1 MAAVIGRISSPR
13 FVGRADELT
22 ALQRAVSAA
31 LEGAGSVVLV
41 AGEPGI
47 GKSRMIGELVG
58 RLKCS
63 GVSVLVGECPPLGDG
78 ELPFAPIVGV
88 LRALVR
94 QRGTDE
100 LDELSDRARGEL
112 AHLLP
117 ELAQTRAPP
126 PGHPPSEG
134 SQARLFEQLLAVLV
148 AAARTAPLVL
158 VIEDLHW
165 ADRSTRD
172 FLTFLVRAARPEPLG
187 VVGTYR
193 SDEVHGRRH
202 PVRPFV
208 HELERSGQATRIEL
222 MPFTRVELREQI
234 EAILDAVPEPGLI
247 DRLLER
253 SEGNPFFAEE
263 LLASASTDAVL
274 PETLRDALLWRLDGR
289 PASVQDVLRIA
300 AVAGRTVDHGLLS
313 AVAGLSEDELTV
325 ALRDAVDS
333 YVLAHDLESSG
344 YSFRHALLREAIY
357 ADLLP
362 GQRRKLHLTLART
375 LGEHPEL
382 AGKGATAAAEL
393 AYHWYQAGELA
404 EALAAS
410 VTAGMAAEEIRAL
423 SEALLHY
430 ERALEAWDRLGEG
443 VQRAPLDR
451 CEVTRRAVDSARST
465 GSQERAVELARE
477 LVELIDE
484 HEDPAGA
491 AVAHARL
498 GQALWLA
505 GHGENDSLFE
515 YRRAVRLMPTEP
527 PTSELAFV
535 LASEAQM
542 LLLCSRFAESDARSA
557 QALEIAAD
565 VGSAEL
571 EAHVL
576 NTSCANSTAA
586 GEFDRA
592 VASAERARA
601 IATRLGSVEEIGRS
615 YVNGSDALDHSGRLQ
630 ESIALAREGIEVAH
644 ELGVECRF
652 GDFLRSEVAGRL
664 LHTGG
669 WAEAE
674 ELLDEV
680 GDRSPTGLV
689 AVIALQF
696 LGQLNAERGRLEAA
710 RRSLKAADELLSRPG
725 GSVWVGP
732 ITEGLATVELWSG
745 RPRAAAAVI
754 AECLEELDG
763 REHIFYTARLYELGI
778 RACADLAAAS
788 ATDVALLEEQRAIA
802 DGLLARLNSLIAM
815 LTGTVPPR
823 VAATRAACAAERS
836 RVGGVGDPVLW
847 AQTQRLWD
855 EYGERYLAACARWR
869 RAAALLG
876 AGGERREAERL
887 IRDAHAVATEL
898 EARPLSE
905 ELEALAQR
913 ARIELRSAGDR
924 NGGGPDSGA
933 LALDLTPREI
943 EVLKM
948 VAAGATN
955 REIATELYISRKT
968 ASAHVSHIL
977 SKLSVPNRTAAAA
990 TARRM
995 GIGGDG

>member
-1 MAAVIGRISSPR
+1 MVIGRISSPR
-13 FVGRADELT
+13 FVGRAEELT
-22 ALQRAVSAA
+22 ALQQAVSAA

-47 GKSRMIGELVG
+47 GKSRMIGELVK
-58 RLKCS
+58 RLNCN
-63 GVSVLVGECPPLGDG
+63 GASVLVGECPPLGDG

-100 LDELSDRARGEL
+100 LDQLSDRASGEL
-112 AHLLP
+112 ARLLP
-117 ELAQTRAPP
+117 ELAQTGAPP
-126 PGHPPSEG
+126 GERSASEG

-148 AAARTAPLVL
+148 AAARAAPLVL

-208 HELERSGQATRIEL
+208 HELERSGQATRVEL
-222 MPFTRVELREQI
+222 TPFTRVELREQI
-234 EAILDAVPEPGLI
+234 EAILDAVPEPALV

-263 LLASASTDAVL
+263 LLASASADAVL
-274 PETLRDALLWRLDGR
+274 PDTLRDALLWRLDGR
-289 PASVQDVLRIA
+289 PASVQHVLRIA

-313 AVAGLSEDELTV
+313 AIAGLSEDELTV

-344 YSFRHALLREAIY
+344 YSFRHTLLREAVY
-357 ADLLP
+357 SDLLP
-362 GQRRKLHLTLART
+362 GQRRKLHLTLARA

-382 AGKGATAAAEL
+382 AGQGATAAAEL
-393 AYHWYQAGELA
+393 AYHWYEAGELP

-423 SEALLHY
+423 GEALLHY
-430 ERALEAWDRLGEG
+430 ERALDAWDRVGEV
-443 VQRAPLDR
+443 VQRLPIDR
-451 CEVTRRAVDSARST
+451 CEVTRRSVDAARAT

-477 LVELIDE
+477 VVELIDE
-484 HEDPAGA
+484 RDDPSAA

-505 GHGENDSLFE
+505 GHGEDDSLFE

-527 PTSELAFV
+527 PTRELAFV

-542 LLLCSRFAESDARSA
+542 LLLCSRFEESDARSA
-557 QALEIAAD
+557 QALEIAAGVD
-565 VGSAEL
+565 SPEL

-615 YVNGSDALDHSGRLQ
+615 YVNGSDALDHAGRLQ

-644 ELGVECRF
+644 DLGVECRF

-664 LHTGG
+664 LHTGA

-680 GDRSPTGLV
+680 GDRAPTGLV

-696 LGQLNAERGRLEAA
+696 LGQLNAERGRLEAS
-710 RRSLKAADELLSRPG
+710 RRSLKAADELLSHPG

-732 ITEGLATVELWSG
+732 LAEGLATVELWSG
-745 RPRAAAAVI
+745 QPGAAAATI
-754 AECLEELDG
+754 DACLEDLDG
-763 REHIFYTARLYELGI
+763 REHVFYTARLYELGI
-778 RACADLAAAS
+778 RACAELVAAAP
-788 ATDVALLEEQRAIA
+788 ADGALLEQQNAIA
-802 DGLLARLNSLIAM
+802 DGLLTRLDSLIAR

-823 VAATRAACAAERS
+823 VVATRAACVAERS
-836 RVGGVGDPVLW
+836 RVGGVADPALW
-847 AQTQRLWD
+847 AQAQQLWD

-869 RAAALLG
+869 RAEALLG
-876 AGGERREAERL
+876 AGGERREAEPL
-887 IRDAHAVATEL
+887 LRDAYAVATEL

-905 ELEALAQR
+905 ELEALTQR
-913 ARIELRSAGDR
+913 ARIELR
-924 NGGGPDSGA
+924 NGGGPDSA
-933 LALDLTPREI
+933 APTLDLTPREI

-948 VAAGATN
+948 VAAGSTN

-995 GIGGDG
+995 GLGGDG